1 VSYVHFMCESHQV
14 VRTEGLW
21 SETFYPGTQALKA
34 LDPAARAEILALFPE
49 LATTPHADQS
59 AAQRAYGA
67 LARPDMTRREMRA
80 GGAIAA

>member
-34 LDPAARAEILALFPE
+34 LDAAALAEVTALFPE
-49 LATTPHADQS
+49 LM
-59 AAQRAYGA
+59 QRRPGERRQVEAVYGA
-67 LARPDMTRREMRA
+67 LARTEMSRADVTLVTR
-80 GGAIAA
+80 AA